1 MAKGFKDNGHPAA
14 LQRRPWQIWLGNLIF
29 GLETPAA
36 RGYNIFMIV
45 MVVLSVCCVMLES
58 EPRFHAHYGPLLRV
72 SEWIFTLVFTIDYL
86 GRIVSARRTLHYT
99 LSFYGL
105 IDLISILPSY
115 LSLML
120 PGAQYL
126 LVVRALRLLQLF
138 RVFKLTRYLS
148 EANILGEALQA
159 SRAKITV
166 FMLTVVTLVLV
177 FGTLMYL
184 IEGPKNGF
192 TSIPTSVY
200 WAVVTISTVGYGDIS
215 PHTPLGKFVAT
226 LAMLFG
232 YGIIAV
238 PTGIVTAGLVQTK
251 QAREMRICLHCGNAQ
266 HDADAE
272 FCKRCGAQLPSG
284 HEASQRQPP
293 EALPTDPSPTPSRHL

>member
-1 MAKGFKDNGHPAA
+1 MPKFLND
-14 LQRRPWQIWLGNLIF
+14 RRAPWRVWLGDLIF
-29 GLETPAA
+29 GLETPMA
-36 RGYNIFMIV
+36 RAYNIFMIL
-45 MVVLSVCCVMLES
+45 MVVLSVLCVMLES
-58 EPRFHAHYGPLLRV
+58 VESMRQSYGPLLRLT
-72 SEWIFTLVFTIDYL
+72 EWFFTVVFTLDYL
-86 GRIVSARRTLHYT
+86 GRMVSARRTLHYV
-99 LSFYGL
+99 LSYYGL
-105 IDLISILPSY
+105 IDLVSILPSF
-115 LSLML
+115 LSLL
-120 PGAQYL
+120 FPGAQYL
-126 LVVRALRLLQLF
+126 LVVRALRFLQLF

-148 EANILGEALQA
+148 EANFLGEALQA

-166 FMLTVVTLVLV
+166 FMLTVVSLVLV

-215 PHTPLGKFVAT
+215 PHTSLGKFVAS

-251 QAREMRICLHCGNAQ
+251 QAREMRICLACGYSQ
-266 HDADAE
+266 HDVDAQ
-272 FCKRCGAQLPSG
+272 FCKRCGHELPAG
-284 HEASQRQPP
+284 RRVPVHKEVHE
-293 EALPTDPSPTPSRHL
+293 LPTDPSPTD